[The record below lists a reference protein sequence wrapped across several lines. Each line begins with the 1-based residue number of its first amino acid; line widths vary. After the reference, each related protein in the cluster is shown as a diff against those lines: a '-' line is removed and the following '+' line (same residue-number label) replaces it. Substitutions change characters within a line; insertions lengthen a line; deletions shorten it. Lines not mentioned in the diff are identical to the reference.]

1 MYVQASVQTTPG
13 STAADRIQPD
23 DEYATISS
31 EHAEYFRLAGIK
43 NVRGMKMPQT
53 ANEAN
58 SAIDKVEPV
67 EKGASI
73 L

>member
-1 MYVQASVQTTPG
+1 MYVQTSVQTTPG

-31 EHAEYFRLAGIK
+31 EYAEYFRLAGIK
-43 NVRGMKMPQT
+43 NIRGMKIPQT
-53 ANEAN
+53 ANEV
-58 SAIDKVEPV
+58 SLTTDKVEPV